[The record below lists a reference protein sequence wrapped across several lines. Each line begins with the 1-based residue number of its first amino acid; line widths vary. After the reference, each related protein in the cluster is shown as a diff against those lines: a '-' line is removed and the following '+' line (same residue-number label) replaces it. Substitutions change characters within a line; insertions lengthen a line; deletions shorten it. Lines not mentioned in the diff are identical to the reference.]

1 MSRSKTKVTHTEAEF
16 NFYIV
21 LNGRLS
27 VEQAQAVRDNL
38 RDFSVKVL
46 ESQAETGL
54 QGTALV
60 MGSADSEWFK
70 SNRPNLNVVE
80 LTGNSL
86 QALTSLYGLFGRTLP
101 PILQE
106 GDRPEAVD
114 EPVVAPALDEWQ
126 TEN

>member
-1 MSRSKTKVTHTEAEF
+1 M
-16 NFYIV
+16 

-27 VEQAQAVRDNL
+27 AEQAQTVRDNL
-38 RDFSVKVL
+38 RDFSVKVVD
-46 ESQAETGL
+46 SRDVTGL
-54 QGTALV
+54 SGTALV
-60 MGSADSEWFK
+60 MGSAESEWFK
-70 SNRPNLNVVE
+70 TNRPNLNVVE

-114 EPVVAPALDEWQ
+114 EPVFAPALNKWQ

>member
-1 MSRSKTKVTHTEAEF
+1 MRKDRTKRKAIAEVE
-16 NFYIV
+16 FYIL

-27 VEQAQAVRDNL
+27 AEQAQAVRDNL
-38 RDFSVKVL
+38 RDFSVKVVD
-46 ESQAETGL
+46 SRDATGL
-54 QGTALV
+54 SGTALV

-70 SNRPNLNVVE
+70 VNRPNLNVVE

-106 GDRPEAVD
+106 GDRPEAVG
-114 EPVVAPALDEWQ
+114 EPVLAPASDEWQ